1 MMCSDM
7 MTLGSSMNVKSG
19 MRMASCAPMMKRG
32 AMPVKE
38 EYKSSNFD
46 QMNDNFADKLIE

>member
-1 MMCSDM
+1 MCSDM

-19 MRMASCAPMMKRG
+19 MRMDSCAPMMKRG